1 MLEMTELQLL
11 EAVTA
16 ERRDV
21 TGDDDHDDDDEAD
34 DVTVTSRSRV
44 VDARDRELA

>member
-1 MLEMTELQLL
+1 MLEITVLQLL
-11 EAVTA
+11 VALTA

-21 TGDDDHDDDDEAD
+21 TGDDDHDDEDD

-44 VDARDRELA
+44 VDASDSELA